1 MLKIDKK
8 SAISS
13 IAYIFIIITALK
25 FGSGIILPFFMAFF
39 LFIIFLPLANRLNS
53 FAIPNTLT
61 ALIIFILIAVIV
73 SSIAAFIISSG
84 DDIIK
89 NIPIYQ
95 DKFYKVTPKIIDF
108 FEKFNISLEWKSI
121 ISLIEPAKVVNN
133 ITSFFKGMGNV
144 VINIMLTLTLV
155 VFLFLESST
164 ISQKALY
171 FTKTAQQKEK
181 LALVLK
187 SISRYFLIKTSTS
200 LLTGFLVWIM
210 LAYFNLQYALLFAVL
225 AFLLNYIPSIG
236 SFIASFPALFVAI
249 LQLSMIDTTI
259 IAIGYVAINMFV
271 GNFLDPKIM
280 GKDLG
285 LSTFIVFTSMV
296 IWGWILG
303 PMGMFLAVP
312 LTIAIKIA
320 CENSAKYNYIAV
332 ILTDKLIE
340 DKKEGKNL

>member
-1 MLKIDKK
+1 MPK
-8 SAISS
+8 SKRMDFVAI
-13 IAYIFIIITALK
+13 IYIIIIIAALK
-25 FGSGIILPFFMAFF
+25 LGSALILPFLMAFF

-61 ALIIFILIAVIV
+61 TLIIFILIVVIV
-73 SSIAAFIISSG
+73 SSIASFIITSG

-95 DKFYKVTPKIIDF
+95 DKFYKITPKIIDF

-121 ISLIEPAKVVNN
+121 ISLIEPAKVINY

-155 VFLFLESST
+155 IFLFLESST

-171 FTKTAQQKEK
+171 FTKTVQEKEK

-187 SISRYFLIKTSTS
+187 SISRYFLIKTFTS
-200 LLTGFLVWIM
+200 LLTGFLVWVM

-249 LQLSMIDTTI
+249 LQLNMIDTTI
-259 IAIGYVAINMFV
+259 IAIGYVVINISI
-271 GNFLDPKIM
+271 GSFLDPKIM

-320 CENSAKYNYIAV
+320 CENSVKYNYIAV
-332 ILTDKLIE
+332 ILTDKLVE
-340 DKKEGKNL
+340 EKKL

>member
-1 MLKIDKK
+1 MLKSNKMDL
-8 SAISS
+8 SAVV
-13 IAYIFIIITALK
+13 YIIIIIAALK
-25 FGSGIILPFFMAFF
+25 LGSVLILPFLMAFF
-39 LFIIFLPLANRLNS
+39 LFIIFLPLANKLNS

-73 SSIAAFIISSG
+73 SSIATFIISSG

-95 DKFYKVTPKIIDF
+95 DKFYKVTPKIIGF
-108 FEKFNISLEWKSI
+108 FEKFNISLEWTSI
-121 ISLIEPAKVVNN
+121 ISLIEPAKVVYN

-144 VINIMLTLTLV
+144 VINIILTLTLV
-155 VFLFLESST
+155 IFLFLESSI
-164 ISQKALY
+164 ISQKTLY
-171 FTKTAQQKEK
+171 FTKTAQEKEK

-187 SISRYFLIKTSTS
+187 SISRYFLIKTFTS

-249 LQLSMIDTTI
+249 LQLNMIDTTI
-259 IAIGYVAINMFV
+259 ITIGYLVINMFI
-271 GNFLDPKIM
+271 GSFLDPKIM

-312 LTIAIKIA
+312 LTITIKIA
-320 CENSAKYNYIAV
+320 CEKSVKYNYIAV
-332 ILTDKLIE
+332 ILTDKFIE
-340 DKKEGKNL
+340 EKNL

>member
-1 MLKIDKK
+1 MLKSKK
-8 SAISS
+8 MDLA
-13 IAYIFIIITALK
+13 AVVYIIIIITALK
-25 FGSGIILPFFMAFF
+25 LGSILILPFLMAFF

-53 FAIPNTLT
+53 FAIPNSITV
-61 ALIIFILIAVIV
+61 LIIFILIAVIV
-73 SSIAAFIISSG
+73 SSIATFIISSG

-95 DKFYKVTPKIIDF
+95 DEFYKVTPKIIDI
-108 FEKFNISLEWKSI
+108 FEKFNISLKWSSI
-121 ISLIEPAKVVNN
+121 ISLVEPAKIVGYV
-133 ITSFFKGMGNV
+133 TTFFANMGNV
-144 VINIMLTLTLV
+144 LINILLTLTLV
-155 VFLFLESST
+155 IFLFLESST
-164 ISQKALY
+164 ISKKALY
-171 FTKTAQQKEK
+171 FTKTAQEKEK
-181 LALVLK
+181 LALILK
-187 SISRYFLIKTSTS
+187 NISRYFLIKTFTS
-200 LLTGFLVWIM
+200 LLTGFLVWTM

-249 LQLSMIDTTI
+249 LQLNMIDTTV
-259 IAIGYVAINMFV
+259 IAIGYVVINMFI
-271 GNFLDPKIM
+271 GSFLDPKIM

-320 CENSAKYNYIAV
+320 CENSVKYNYIAV
-332 ILTDKLIE
+332 ILTNKLVE
-340 DKKEGKNL
+340 LKNL